1 MSNNN
6 EPKQK
11 DVIED
16 IKDKINKFENDEK
29 HLEQT
34 NKKNFLELREK
45 WSKYIFWFII
55 TSFVMQFILIFLLG
69 FCNKF
74 NSNFEKYKIFLNI
87 LVTEDFA
94 QIIGLA
100 LLVVRFLF
108 SKY

>member
-1 MSNNN
+1 
-6 EPKQK
+6 
-11 DVIED
+11 
-16 IKDKINKFENDEK
+16 
-29 HLEQT
+29 
-34 NKKNFLELREK
+34 
-45 WSKYIFWFII
+45 
-55 TSFVMQFILIFLLG
+55 MQFILIFLLG